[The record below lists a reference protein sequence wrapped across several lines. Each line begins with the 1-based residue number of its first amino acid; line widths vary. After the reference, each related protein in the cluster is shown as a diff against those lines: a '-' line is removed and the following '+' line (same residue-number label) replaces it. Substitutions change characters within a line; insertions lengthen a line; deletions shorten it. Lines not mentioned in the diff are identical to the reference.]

1 MLSPSEKNQT
11 SAIALKTVLF
21 AFLAALFVYI
31 VIELKV
37 LIICLI
43 FALTLASAMSPV
55 AEWGQAR
62 NVPRLAS
69 VLFIYLLTLGI
80 YVLLAISAI
89 PTIREEAGQLY
100 DNLPAYL
107 DKAAVFVE
115 NAKGM
120 PPDQNLG
127 VNSRDANPQDAN
139 SSGKNASHVNSKD
152 ANPQITNSP
161 DSNPSEEASSQNANS
176 TQANSK
182 DFTSELEKSNDA
194 EQKKTSNDKD
204 LALKGAAEPK
214 ETADKTLGSESSASG
229 DMQSN
234 IDSESPKT
242 IHSETS
248 EQVSKIE
255 ATSLA
260 AKHLAKNFSVKTD
273 DIQGFVSKMLSKTID
288 MTAGVVGL
296 LGNVVLTL
304 FLAAY
309 FVVEAESLWPKILR
323 WMPEPRRSKWAQLI
337 RPLENRLGGYV
348 RGQLLVSLCVAAFL
362 FIGFTL
368 LRLKYALI
376 LGVMA
381 GLLNLVPFVGSLLAT
396 GSAILVALNQ
406 DTGGGPV
413 LAGLVFLLYGIEQW
427 VESSF
432 IVPQLLGKSVDLH
445 PLIVLFSILIGATL
459 LGVAGAL
466 IAIPITSVGLLLCE
480 EFYLKPMETRE
491 TTVEIENSE
500 LR

>member
-55 AEWGQAR
+55 AEWGQAKKI
-62 NVPRLAS
+62 PRIVS
-69 VLFIYLLTLGI
+69 VLCIYLLTLGI
-80 YVLLAISAI
+80 YVLLAVSAI

-120 PPDQNLG
+120 PPDQILG
-127 VNSRDANPQDAN
+127 VQ
-139 SSGKNASHVNSKD
+139 KD
-152 ANPQITNSP
+152 SDLKEP
-161 DSNPSEEASSQNANS
+161 
-176 TQANSK
+176 
-182 DFTSELEKSNDA
+182 A
-194 EQKKTSNDKD
+194 EQK
-204 LALKGAAEPK
+204 E
-214 ETADKTLGSESSASG
+214 DKTVGTNPSASG
-229 DMQSN
+229 DTPSN
-234 IDSESPKT
+234 VENESPKT

-368 LRLKYALI
+368 LRLKYSLI

-480 EFYLKPMETRE
+480 EFYLKPIENKE
-491 TTVEIENSE
+491 ATVETENSE